1 MARKKYKFDHTSLSY
16 QKVEYT
22 FGQKLLRSTPL
33 LGLSVFIAILIV
45 IAFNT
50 IYKSPTERKL
60 ARELKFTQ
68 NQLELLNSKF
78 EKVETVLSEM
88 EHRDDNIYRAVF
100 NAEPIPS
107 TIRKAGFGGSYNY
120 ERYQGFENSDLVLET
135 ARRLDQISKKML
147 VQSKSYDEI
156 ADMVKN
162 KEDMMAHVPAIQPIS
177 NKDLTRIASGWGWR
191 NHPIYKIRKFH
202 YGVDFTANTGTPIYA
217 TGAGKIVRTRS
228 SRIGYGRQIVI
239 DHGYGYETLYGHM
252 SKFNVKKG
260 DKVKRGDI
268 IGFVGSTGTSTAP
281 HLHYEV
287 IKNGKKVDPKYYFIQ
302 DLTPTEYEEMIEI
315 FSKGGQSFD

>member
-1 MARKKYKFDHTSLSY
+1 MARNQYKFDHTSLSY
-16 QKVEYT
+16 EKVEYT
-22 FGQKLLRSTPL
+22 FGQKLLRLIPL
-33 LGLSVFIAILIV
+33 LGLSVFFAILIV

-50 IYKSPTERKL
+50 IYKSPSERKL

-68 NQLELLNSKF
+68 NQLEILNSRF
-78 EKVETVLSEM
+78 EKVEAVLSEM

-107 TIRKAGFGGSYNY
+107 TIREAGFGGSYNY
-120 ERYQGFENSDLVLET
+120 ERYKGYENSDLVIET

-191 NHPIYKIRKFH
+191 THPIYKIRKFH

-217 TGAGKIVRTRS
+217 TGAGKIVKTRS

-239 DHGYGYETLYGHM
+239 DHGYGYQTLYAHM

-281 HLHYEV
+281 HLHYE
-287 IKNGKKVDPKYYFIQ
+287 ILKNGKKVDPKYYFIQ